1 MAPVS
6 TPPGLFSKTLYR
18 GPYMRRLL
26 PIVAI
31 LALAAAACTVPAAGP
46 GAPATSTTFS
56 EDGLDLYDVSPL
68 VDHAR
73 SGVVAVL
80 QEQVVTDM
88 VGGSQEV
95 PAGAGTGVVID
106 EAGHILTNFH
116 VVEGATAIIV
126 TGSDGVD
133 RMAQM
138 VSGAPH
144 RDLAL
149 LLVDDASGLEPLPL
163 GDSGALSVGD
173 PVVAIGNA
181 LALDAAE
188 PTVSAGIVS
197 ALHRTVRTPS
207 GVIYDAVQTDAAI
220 NPGNSGGPLL
230 NAAGEVVG
238 INTALAGNA
247 QNVGF
252 AISIDSIKQVLDRFA
267 AGVGEPFLGVE
278 LGDNNRI
285 IADQLGLS
293 VDTGA
298 IVGRVVAGSPA
309 EAAGLQ
315 PHDVIVGFDAVPIAD
330 AGDLVAAVGRTNP
343 GDRATIDVVRGDGR
357 LQLQVVIGS
366 WPEG

>member
-1 MAPVS
+1 
-6 TPPGLFSKTLYR
+6 
-18 GPYMRRLL
+18 MRRTLS
-26 PIVAI
+26 IVTAI
-31 LALAAAACTVPAAGP
+31 ALVAAACTVPAAGP
-46 GAPATSTTFS
+46 EPSPPTTNPPG
-56 EDGLDLYDVSPL
+56 ELDLYDVSPL

-73 SGVVAVL
+73 AGVVAVL
-80 QEQVVTDM
+80 QEQVITDM
-88 VGGSQEV
+88 VGNPQEV

-106 EAGHILTNFH
+106 AAGHILTNFH
-116 VVEGATAIIV
+116 VVEGATTIIV

-133 RMAQM
+133 RTAQ
-138 VSGAPH
+138 VVARAPN

-149 LLVDDASGLEPLPL
+149 LLVDDVSGLEPLPL
-163 GDSGALSVGD
+163 GSSEALSVGD
-173 PVVAIGNA
+173 PVIAIGNA

-252 AISIDSIKQVLDRFA
+252 AISIDSAKQVLDRFA

-285 IADQLGLS
+285 IADQLQLS
-293 VDTGA
+293 VDSGA
-298 IVGRVVAGSPA
+298 IVGRVVPGSPA
-309 EAAGLQ
+309 DAAGLQ
-315 PHDVIVGFDAVPIAD
+315 PHDVIVGFDGSAIGDSAD
-330 AGDLVAAVGRTNP
+330 LIAAVGRTSP
-343 GDRATIDVVRGDGR
+343 GDRATVDVVRGDET
-357 LQLQVVIGS
+357 LQVEVVIGT